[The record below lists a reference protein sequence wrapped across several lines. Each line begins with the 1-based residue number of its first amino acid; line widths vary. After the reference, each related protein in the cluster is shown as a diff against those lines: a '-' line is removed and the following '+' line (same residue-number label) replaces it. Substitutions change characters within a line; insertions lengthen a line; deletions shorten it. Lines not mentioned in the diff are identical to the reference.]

1 MTSLYLVHKS
11 IINQSDEKAT
21 LYYIAAHRHGVSL
34 SWHASSGR
42 FVPSGMDFQQ
52 LRSVLIALPDYR
64 RSHCSCGDSK
74 AKSPILRTPPVS
86 NWFSISIKRLN
97 NVINFV
103 EQCY

>member
-52 LRSVLIALPDYR
+52 LRPVLIALPDYR
-64 RSHCSCGDSK
+64 WSHCPCGDFK
-74 AKSPILRTPPVS
+74 A
-86 NWFSISIKRLN
+86 
-97 NVINFV
+97 
-103 EQCY
+103 